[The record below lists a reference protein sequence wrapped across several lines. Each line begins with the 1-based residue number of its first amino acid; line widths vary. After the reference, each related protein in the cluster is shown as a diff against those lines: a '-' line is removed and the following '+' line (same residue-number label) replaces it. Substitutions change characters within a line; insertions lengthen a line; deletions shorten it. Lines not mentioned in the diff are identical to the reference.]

1 VNGVLVKQ
9 GRYTRIKNMGQDD
22 PQSKWS
28 TDLQA
33 FKASAVKDMMQFRA
47 VVRNMSREAKQMWS
61 DKLKVY
67 DSVHADRLLC
77 CRGEKVVFDCSSYSQ
92 AWDHLVGGQPK
103 RRKTDTASTG
113 ASTSRPTPEHD
124 HLQGESDV
132 SMDDG
137 DGFDADKLERPRS
150 VARTLGNRR
159 FQRAP
164 GRLSFDESQ
173 QLDQGV
179 AADALDNV
187 LGLLQRKTRE
197 AYVVPWYKKVK
208 RGWTYLHD
216 GELCELHAV
225 EYAKDKEPRLMVRLL
240 ERNTVAP
247 KIIEL
252 HEGDV
257 FKLTVF
263 KRPKP
268 TETHATPTWAQY
280 VEATKASDGPGSHC
294 SSCFKPLGREV
305 PCSKYV
311 NVMPVL
317 HLCDECVRRE
327 QPWRSTMNMLL
338 GSLGPAIRFDLGAD
352 AMADLA
358 SVCSESVRSK
368 LDVVVAAPCP
378 RCNHLVWESVGDE
391 KLYKTT
397 PFTFVNISTSG
408 LTMSEQ
414 PLVTWRCDCNP
425 EKLVEPRLIDAAIV
439 GLSAVRTFVRP
450 EEDGR
455 SVIDTSARGQVFAN
469 AAGMDTLAALR
480 FGAHLSFKHF
490 IECMQETSRSHGMLV
505 TPMSSRLRGELLRAV
520 TLRQRILHVLRRQLT
535 AHLGLAECLVCS
547 TATDSILVDFT
558 HANSQRERKGRKP
571 LAEDAEEAP
580 MNDAAT
586 TDDAAT
592 SSTVDGAP
600 SASATAPTAAPEPT
614 QGVASASSAAP
625 SASSDGAAPMAPPG
639 ATPSSPT
646 SDATTPLSSDA
657 STPASAT
664 ASTPAA
670 AASSASLAGDPDNA
684 TDDLL
689 RHGFSLLQPIEVM
702 EASLK
707 SSKARTAEDAT
718 AGADDADDADAK
730 GPPDSDAP
738 FRCPLDARQHHAD
751 NPAGD
756 RAGKFS
762 SAKAKVEKRT
772 ILGTVVCACLTIC
785 TFGLV
790 ATSGSEDYDLVHMLV
805 DNVVNQKTFRP
816 MVVDHPQFPDD
827 LRSDSTQQKPFVF
840 GYYDIA
846 CRWAVKF
853 KERWRHRHGSGPC
866 VQLRVGGRCFSRSSA
881 RCVLLATQRTVPPP
895 GHGQHTRRRLR
906 VAESCN
912 AATSQQSTRPQR

>member
-1 VNGVLVKQ
+1 MDLPNGGTYVPVKKKKAPRGRSAKRPAADTEGPSLSPSPGNAPSEGGAGTDAAAESFRRQESLVRDAEKLDEALRRTYDGMDELLAHDFNAQFHKSAQALNAADQNEFVNGILFKQ
-9 GRYTRIKNMGQDD
+9 GRLARIKNMDQGN

-28 TDLQA
+28 TDL
-33 FKASAVKDMMQFRA
+33 KALKECAIKDMKQFRA
-47 VVRNMSREAKQMWS
+47 AFGNMSREAKQMWS
-61 DKLKVY
+61 DKLRVHKSVY
-67 DSVHADRLLC
+67 EDRLRC
-77 CRGEKVVFDCSSYSQ
+77 CKGETVVFDCSSYSQ

-113 ASTSRPTPEHD
+113 ASTSHPTPEDD
-124 HLQGESDV
+124 HLRGESDV

-137 DGFDADKLERPRS
+137 DGVDDDKLKRPRS

-159 FQRAP
+159 FTKAP
-164 GRLSFDESQ
+164 GPLSFDESQ
-173 QLDQGV
+173 QLAQGV

-187 LGLLQRKTRE
+187 LELLQRKTRE
-197 AYVVPWYKKVK
+197 AFVVPWYKRVK

-252 HEGDV
+252 REGDV
-257 FKLTVF
+257 SKLTVF

-268 TETHATPTWAQY
+268 TETHTTPTWAQY

-294 SSCFKPLGREV
+294 SSCFKPLGREE
-305 PCSKYV
+305 PCSKYG

-327 QPWRSTMNMLL
+327 QPWSSTMNTLL
-338 GSLGPAIRFDLGAD
+338 GSLGPAIRFDLRAD

-358 SVCSESVRSK
+358 SVCSESIRSK

-378 RCNHLVWESVGDE
+378 RCNHLFWESVGEE

-397 PFTFVNISTSG
+397 PFTFVNISTAG

-425 EKLVEPRLIDAAIV
+425 DKLVEPRLEDAAMA
-439 GLSAVRTFVRP
+439 GLSAVRAFVRP

-455 SVIDTSARGQVFAN
+455 SVINTSARGQVFAN
-469 AAGMDTLAALR
+469 AAGMDGLAALR
-480 FGAHLSFKHF
+480 FGAHVSFKHC

-520 TLRQRILHVLRRQLT
+520 TLRQRVLHVLRRQLT

-558 HANSQRERKGRKP
+558 HANSQRERKARKP

-580 MNDAAT
+580 MDDAAT
-586 TDDAAT
+586 TVDAAT

-600 SASATAPTAAPEPT
+600 SASATAPTAAPEST

-625 SASSDGAAPMAPPG
+625 SASSDGAAPMAPSG

-646 SDATTPLSSDA
+646 SDATTLVVGCEHA
-657 STPASAT
+657 CEC
-664 ASTPAA
+664 
-670 AASSASLAGDPDNA
+670 
-684 TDDLL
+684 
-689 RHGFSLLQPIEVM
+689 HGI
-702 EASLK
+702 
-707 SSKARTAEDAT
+707 D
-718 AGADDADDADAK
+718 
-730 GPPDSDAP
+730 
-738 FRCPLDARQHHAD
+738 
-751 NPAGD
+751 
-756 RAGKFS
+756 
-762 SAKAKVEKRT
+762 
-772 ILGTVVCACLTIC
+772 
-785 TFGLV
+785 
-790 ATSGSEDYDLVHMLV
+790 TSGCS
-805 DNVVNQKTFRP
+805 QFGIFGGRP
-816 MVVDHPQFPDD
+816 
-827 LRSDSTQQKPFVF
+827 R
-840 GYYDIA
+840 
-846 CRWAVKF
+846 R
-853 KERWRHRHGSGPC
+853 RHRRS
-866 VQLRVGGRCFSRSSA
+866 FASRLFVVA
-881 RCVLLATQRTVPPP
+881 AHR
-895 GHGQHTRRRLR
+895 GHGGVVEVIEGSDCRGRHSRCRRRRRRQCEGLAR
-906 VAESCN
+906 L
-912 AATSQQSTRPQR
+912 